1 MFFNP
6 LFAEEPWDVR
16 TQKKDKTSK
25 CQNII
30 AKALIDFHQEV
41 ISPIDGP
48 RSHFRPSSSGYMLN
62 AVNSHGFFL
71 GVVMGCDR
79 LLRENEDPWVY
90 DTVPFGGQTLK
101 WDPVDGK
108 SVLESSESVN

>member
-1 MFFNP
+1 
-6 LFAEEPWDVR
+6 
-16 TQKKDKTSK
+16 
-25 CQNII
+25 
-30 AKALIDFHQEV
+30 
-41 ISPIDGP
+41 
-48 RSHFRPSSSGYMLN
+48 MLN
-62 AVNSHGFFL
+62 AINSHGFFL

-108 SVLESSESVN
+108 SVETSSESAY